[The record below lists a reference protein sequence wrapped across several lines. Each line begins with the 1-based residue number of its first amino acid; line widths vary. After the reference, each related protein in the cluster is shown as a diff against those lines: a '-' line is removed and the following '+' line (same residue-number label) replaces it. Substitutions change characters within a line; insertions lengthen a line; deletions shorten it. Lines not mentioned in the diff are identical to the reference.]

1 MTRFALFLVTAAAAT
16 GLAVPVGA
24 QDRARENELARLL
37 EGREAGPP
45 VRCVNQRLAR
55 TTRIVNGTAFV
66 YRIGNILYVNRPRV
80 GAETLD
86 RRYAL
91 VTRRNSSLLC
101 AGDPVQSTDLYS
113 GITKLVIPDDFI
125 PYHRR

>member
-1 MTRFALFLVTAAAAT
+1 MTRLPILLAAAT
-16 GLAVPVGA
+16 IGLAAPALA
-24 QDRARENELARLL
+24 QDPGREAELARLL
-37 EGREAGPP
+37 AGREAGPP

-80 GAETLD
+80 GAESLD
-86 RRYAL
+86 RRYSL

-113 GITKLVIPDDFI
+113 GITKLVIPDDFV
-125 PYHRR
+125 PYRER

>member
-1 MTRFALFLVTAAAAT
+1 MTRLPFFLIATAAAALT
-16 GLAVPVGA
+16 IPAQA
-24 QDRARENELARLL
+24 QDRGREDELARLL
-37 EGREAGPP
+37 QGRVAGEP

-66 YRIGNILYVNRPRV
+66 YRIGNVLYVNRPRV

-125 PYHRR
+125 PYRRR